1 MQTVTK
7 RQTSTWKSP
16 ANALLIGAIAIA
28 LSGCAH
34 HASPSSAMSPDYWG
48 TQPRLGVTGPIIP
61 PSQSGGTQS
70 GGTQPPVLAMTET
83 QWKNQAVQEA
93 FSTLEQR
100 MLHQGDRWFVAC
112 TVKPMEGP
120 RALTPTPNSFAPLLG
135 AGSNR
140 TIPAGNYLVE
150 IDIARSIVSTTGG
163 QVWPDGHV
171 DDWSGQVEIL
181 VQRHRVYREGQGW
194 DRSVEE
200 DMPIH
205 WDWNAA
211 VHDGKLSL
219 SDSTEVITL
228 NGEDPG
234 IGDHGVTGFA
244 ARVIGLPNTELN
256 RLTCTPASADDV
268 AAKTRL

>member
-1 MQTVTK
+1 MQTYWN

-34 HASPSSAMSPDYWG
+34 HASPSSEMSPDYLG
-48 TQPRLGVTGPIIP
+48 TQPQAGASGPIGTGIP
-61 PSQSGGTQS
+61 PVQSGR
-70 GGTQPPVLAMTET
+70 TQPPVLPMTET
-83 QWKNQAVQEA
+83 QWKQQAAQEA
-93 FSTLEQR
+93 FSLLEQR
-100 MLHQGDRWFVAC
+100 MLRQGDRWFVAC

-150 IDIARSIVSTTGG
+150 IDTALPIVSTAGS

-171 DDWSGQVEIL
+171 DAWSGLVEIL

-194 DRSVEE
+194 DGYVEE

-211 VHDGKLSL
+211 VRDGKLSL
-219 SDSTEVITL
+219 SDSTEIITL

-244 ARVIGLPNTELN
+244 ARVIGLPNAELN

-268 AAKTRL
+268 TAKTRL